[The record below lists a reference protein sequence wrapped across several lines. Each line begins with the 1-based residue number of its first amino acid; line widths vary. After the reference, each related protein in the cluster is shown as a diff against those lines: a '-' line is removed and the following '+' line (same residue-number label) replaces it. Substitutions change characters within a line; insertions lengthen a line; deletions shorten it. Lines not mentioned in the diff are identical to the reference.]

1 MINSESCGVATDA
14 ARSPWQQLLHDIT
27 HRPKRATQRKQDR
40 SRRTESQILNG
51 ALRVFARDGISRS
64 RIADIAAEA
73 GISTSNLYEYYK
85 SKEDLAYDV
94 PSSHLTSFFEEY
106 RLAVTDK
113 ESARDRLLL
122 YLSMSADY
130 AREHA
135 EWARLL
141 YLEIWPS
148 VDVGESEVR
157 HSLNDFSRVVLF
169 LVRQG
174 MAEGEWPADRD
185 EYETAALL
193 TGAINQLII
202 TWLLYRRPRNLTR
215 ASGEMAERLL
225 TMLESENTRT
235 A

>member
-1 MINSESCGVATDA
+1 MIDNESCGVATDA
-14 ARSPWQQLLHDIT
+14 ARSPWQQLLHEIT

-94 PSSHLTSFFEEY
+94 PSSHLASFFEEY

-174 MAEGEWPADRD
+174 MTEGEWPADRD

-225 TMLESENTRT
+225 SMLESENTRT

>member
-1 MINSESCGVATDA
+1 MINNESCGVATDA
-14 ARSPWQQLLHDIT
+14 ARSPWQQLLHEIT

-94 PSSHLTSFFEEY
+94 PSSHLASFFEEY

-113 ESARDRLLL
+113 ESARDRLLT

-202 TWLLYRRPRNLTR
+202 TWLLYRRPRNLTK
-215 ASGEMAERLL
+215 ASSEMAERLL
-225 TMLESENTRT
+225 SMLESEKPHGT
-235 A
+235 

>member
-1 MINSESCGVATDA
+1 MINNESCGVATNA
-14 ARSPWQQLLHDIT
+14 ARSPWQQLLHEIT

-94 PSSHLTSFFEEY
+94 PSSHLASFFEEY

-202 TWLLYRRPRNLTR
+202 TWLLYRRPRNLTK
-215 ASGEMAERLL
+215 ASSEMAERLL
-225 TMLESENTRT
+225 SMLESEKPHGT
-235 A
+235 

>member
-64 RIADIAAEA
+64 RISDIAAEA

-94 PSSHLTSFFEEY
+94 PSSHLASFFEEY

-113 ESARDRLLL
+113 ESARDRLLT

-225 TMLESENTRT
+225 SMLESENTRT

>member
-1 MINSESCGVATDA
+1 MRQKPGFRRPTSTN
-14 ARSPWQQLLHDIT
+14 IT
-27 HRPKRATQRKQDR
+27 
-40 SRRTESQILNG
+40 
-51 ALRVFARDGISRS
+51 RV
-64 RIADIAAEA
+64 
-73 GISTSNLYEYYK
+73 
-85 SKEDLAYDV
+85 KEDLAYDV
-94 PSSHLTSFFEEY
+94 PSSHLASFFEEY

-174 MAEGEWPADRD
+174 MTEDEWSADRD

-225 TMLESENTRT
+225 SMLESENTRT
-235 A
+235 ALFSGTAAKTYSLLMPVSKDVAHA

>member
-1 MINSESCGVATDA
+1 MINNESCGVATDA
-14 ARSPWQQLLHDIT
+14 ARSPWQQLLHEIT

-94 PSSHLTSFFEEY
+94 PSSHLASFFEEY

-202 TWLLYRRPRNLTR
+202 TWLLYRRPRNLTK
-215 ASGEMAERLL
+215 ASSEMAERLL
-225 TMLESENTRT
+225 SMLESERPHGT
-235 A
+235 

>member
-1 MINSESCGVATDA
+1 M
-14 ARSPWQQLLHDIT
+14 
-27 HRPKRATQRKQDR
+27 
-40 SRRTESQILNG
+40 NG

-64 RIADIAAEA
+64 WIADIAAEA

-94 PSSHLTSFFEEY
+94 PSSHLASFFEEY

-113 ESARDRLLL
+113 ESARDRLLT

-130 AREHA
+130 ARQHA

-141 YLEIWPS
+141 YVEIWPS

-157 HSLNDFSRVVLF
+157 HRLNDFSRVVLF

-185 EYETAALL
+185 EYETAAML

-225 TMLESENTRT
+225 SMLESENTRT

>member
-94 PSSHLTSFFEEY
+94 PSSHLASFFEEY

-202 TWLLYRRPRNLTR
+202 TWLLYRRPRNLTK
-215 ASGEMAERLL
+215 ASSEMAERLL
-225 TMLESENTRT
+225 SMLESEKPHGT
-235 A
+235 

>member
-1 MINSESCGVATDA
+1 M
-14 ARSPWQQLLHDIT
+14 
-27 HRPKRATQRKQDR
+27 
-40 SRRTESQILNG
+40 NG

-94 PSSHLTSFFEEY
+94 PLSHLASFFEDY
-106 RLAVTDK
+106 RLAVADL
-113 ESARDRLLL
+113 ESARERLLL

-148 VDVGESEVR
+148 VDVGESELR

-174 MAEGEWPADRD
+174 MAEREWRADRD

-202 TWLLYRRPRNLTR
+202 TWLLYRRPRNLTK
-215 ASGEMAERLL
+215 ASSEMAERLL
-225 TMLESENTRT
+225 AMLQNEKMQM